1 MHPSSHLHREIAR
14 DNQARRFAE
23 ARDASIGASRRRQLA
38 RSHGAPA
45 GGLIARLLAAT
56 LRSGS

>member
-14 DNQARRFAE
+14 DIQDRRIAE

-38 RSHGAPA
+38 RPDRVPSRG
-45 GGLIARLLAAT
+45 IVARLFAAT
-56 LRSGS
+56 LRPGS